1 MSTPYATHLHGIES
15 WSTDQIEYSHE
26 DLVKVSA
33 SLTAIAKTNRS
44 VASDLGLEGSTA
56 GAACACFDS
65 LATHLFDHAKKI
77 DQIVKVSTDVMNA
90 GIDARNTSTD
100 IQTKLKGINTTL
112 DVGGGVNGNITSPGA
127 AAAAAQA
134 QAQRD
139 AAYAEIEK
147 QAKQA
152 LHTLDAKALAGIS
165 QLPFQDEIHQAA
177 AGPDSPE
184 AKPRMVT
191 TTSPEQTSPATHTTA
206 GGAQKSAT
214 AWTVT
219 PDRSIDSP
227 GSQPDVFL
235 QANHHATSRPS
246 STSSVLTASTPGSLP
261 NSPVS
266 ARSIL
271 HSPVVHNALATAA
284 AVGGATTIAGYK
296 AYQAARST
304 QTVQA
309 KPSSSSAGRS
319 GAAIRTTP
327 TRTGSIVRGAT
338 TASRTPIATTGR
350 GTARG
355 GATGIARPTTST
367 PRPNGILRGTTTA
380 IRARTPTTTAR
391 PSIVR
396 GATTAIRTPTNQTE
410 KTGQTSGTRSA
421 TSTPRGST
429 SRTTGTGRS
438 TSSTSRTTGTS
449 SGRGSMSRTTGS
461 TTARGTT
468 GRAATSNSARISSK
482 LSATGRERPADTG
495 RNITSARS
503 ATTTTRA
510 ASSSSGLTRSSQTS
524 GSSTSRALSSL
535 TGRPDK
541 NKRRDTNH
549 PIDHT
554 PVSPYKEDKTIT
566 FLEAGQPRTP
576 TNRTADTP
584 Q

>member
-26 DLVKVSA
+26 DLTKVSA

-44 VASDLGLEGSTA
+44 IASDLGLEGSTA
-56 GAACACFDS
+56 RAACACFDS
-65 LATHLFDHAKKI
+65 LATHLFDHVKKI

-235 QANHHATSRPS
+235 QANHHTPPPGGVPAPGS
-246 STSSVLTASTPGSLP
+246 LTTTTPGS
-261 NSPVS
+261 SASGSSVS
-266 ARSIL
+266 GGTGGSIL
-271 HSPVVHNALATAA
+271 HSPAVHNTLATAA
-284 AVGGATTIAGYK
+284 AISGATTIAGYK
-296 AYQAARST
+296 AYQAARAT
-304 QTVQA
+304 QRLQA
-309 KPSSSSAGRS
+309 KSTSLAGRS
-319 GAAIRTTP
+319 GAAIRTGP
-327 TRTGSIVRGAT
+327 ARTASIVRGTT
-338 TASRTPIATTGR
+338 TAIRTLSTATTGR
-350 GTARG
+350 GTTLG
-355 GATGIARPTTST
+355 GATGIARPTST
-367 PRPNGILRGTTTA
+367 TAPRTNGILRGTTTA
-380 IRARTPTTTAR
+380 VRARTPTTAAR

-396 GATTAIRTPTNQTE
+396 GATTAIRTPTTEQTTTRGTSRTTTASRA
-410 KTGQTSGTRSA
+410 TG
-421 TSTPRGST
+421 STAVRGST
-429 SRTTGTGRS
+429 SRTSSTNTGRAS
-438 TSSTSRTTGTS
+438 APRA
-449 SGRGSMSRTTGS
+449 TGS
-461 TTARGTT
+461 TARGT
-468 GRAATSNSARISSK
+468 GRASINNSTKSFSRPSTTSQA
-482 LSATGRERPADTG
+482 ADTN
-495 RNITSARS
+495 RATATNRS
-503 ATTTTRA
+503 TTTTTRTGSP
-510 ASSSSGLTRSSQTS
+510 SSSRSTRSSQPR
-524 GSSTSRALSSL
+524 GSSASRALSRL

-541 NKRRDTNH
+541 NKRRNT
-549 PIDHT
+549 DHT
-554 PVSPYKEDKTIT
+554 SVTAYQDDKTIT
-566 FLEAGQPRTP
+566 FLEAGHTRTS
-576 TNRTADTP
+576 TAHTPNTP